1 MAVTQTF
8 IPGYQAAVTINLE
21 DLTVVGQVIGYSDDA
36 TALPKPVFGT
46 RYRNTVRGQGVVSID
61 VSGHLSAETITALMT
76 MNAIPIPVTYSIQMG
91 EIGGLTDSGILS
103 GLAVITNLTLGDD
116 ATANWSWSL
125 TLESDGD
132 PEYTPAVAP

>member
-1 MAVTQTF
+1 MSQTF
-8 IPGYQAAVTINLE
+8 IPGYLAAVTINLE

-61 VSGHLSAETITALMT
+61 VSGHLSAEVTAALFT
-76 MNAIPIPVTYSIQMG
+76 MNALPEAVDYEIQIG
-91 EIGGLTDSGILS
+91 EASGATDSGVLT
-103 GLAVITNLTLGDD
+103 GKAVITNLTLGDD

-125 TLESDGD
+125 TLETDGD
-132 PEYTPAVAP
+132 PVYTPVAP

>member
-1 MAVTQTF
+1 MAQTF
-8 IPGYQAAVTINLE
+8 IPGYLAAVTINAE

-36 TALPKPVFGT
+36 TSLPKPVFGT

-61 VSGHLSAETITALMT
+61 VSGHLSAEVIDALMV
-76 MNAIPIPVTYSIQMG
+76 MNALPTSVLYAIQIG
-91 EIGGLTDSGILS
+91 ELAGATDSGSLTGS
-103 GLAVITNLTLGDD
+103 AVITNLTLGDD

-132 PEYTPAVAP
+132 PVFTPVAP

>member
-1 MAVTQTF
+1 MSQTF
-8 IPGYQAAVTINLE
+8 IPGYLATVAINLE

-61 VSGHLSAETITALMT
+61 VSGHLSAEVTAALFE
-76 MNAIPIPVTYSIQMG
+76 MNALPDAVAYTIQIG
-91 EIGGLTDSGILS
+91 EAAANTDGGTLTGM
-103 GLAVITNLTLGDD
+103 AVITNLTLGDD

-125 TLESDGD
+125 TLETDGD
-132 PEYTPAVAP
+132 PVYTPVAP